1 MLKVEESEPH
11 DWKRSHGDVVQLINE
26 WLVQNLSREC
36 GGKSKEV
43 LCRDVKN
50 VLVKVVKNQQSV
62 SSVSFST
69 MEEH

>member
-1 MLKVEESEPH
+1 MLEVKQAVIH
-11 DWKRSHGDVVQLINE
+11 DRERSKCDVIELINE

-69 MEEH
+69 VEEH